1 MSRVGEF
8 EIQTIALTPAYD
20 VLINPGHGKIATA
33 LAGATLVP
41 SG

>member
-8 EIQTIALTPAYD
+8 EIQTIAITPTYD
-20 VLINPGHGKIATA
+20 NLNNQGHGKIATS
-33 LAGATLVP
+33 LAGATLVT